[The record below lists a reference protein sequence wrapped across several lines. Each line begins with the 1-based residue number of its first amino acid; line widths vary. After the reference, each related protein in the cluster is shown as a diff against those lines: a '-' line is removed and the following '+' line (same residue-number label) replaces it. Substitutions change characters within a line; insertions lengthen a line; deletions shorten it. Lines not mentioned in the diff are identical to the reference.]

1 MRNQLK
7 LMASAALCA
16 VFAAGCVI
24 INDEG
29 SDEAAESQ
37 SFIDPVVLANSRCGP
52 PASQPFSA
60 LKSEELAALADSFDF
75 STPFALPE
83 EVIEHFHYAI
93 STKSEAAQTWFDT
106 GLAHMANFNHDEAIA
121 AFRQAQVEDP
131 NCAMCYWGEG
141 LSFGSNINAPFEP
154 DRGAAGRV
162 AADEAMARIDSVGET
177 EAALISA
184 LDTRYSVTETGIV
197 ETAGAYADA
206 MEVVSRAVPNDV
218 FVLALAAE
226 ANMDTQPWNYWEAG
240 ARAPYGR
247 TARTLE
253 LLETAL
259 ELDPEFAPAIH
270 LYIHITE
277 SSVDPFRA
285 EAYADRLHERQLGV
299 GHLLHMPSHTY
310 LRLGRWQ
317 KTHVANIAAI
327 DADEAY
333 IANSENSDF
342 YAAVYYPHNVHFV
355 VASSQLAGNGATALE
370 MAAKLTEVTPLD
382 PAGPAP
388 FAEHIA
394 ASDYFAK
401 LLFSD
406 GEAVLALPE
415 PAANHLYLRMA
426 RHYVRGAVFARAGAF
441 EDAAEE
447 SALLSAIADDAGLEQ
462 YTAMGIPLA
471 QTQQVADLTLKGK
484 IKAAQGDLGAAI
496 ERLDEAADRHAQIPY
511 FEPTWWYYPT
521 RQTLGA
527 YLLMDG
533 QQDRAEREFFKTL
546 VDAPNNAYA
555 LYGLAETFK
564 AQGDEASEAYARKL
578 FSDAWLGDSDEAPD
592 LTDL

>member
-1 MRNQLK
+1 MRSQLK

-16 VFAAGCVI
+16 TLATACVLS
-24 INDEG
+24 E
-29 SDEAAESQ
+29 ETTEEVAETQ
-37 SFIDPVVLANSRCGP
+37 PFIDPVVLANSRCGP
-52 PASQPFSA
+52 PARQPFSA

-75 STPFALPE
+75 DSPFALPAD
-83 EVIEHFHYAI
+83 VVEHFHYEI
-93 STKSEAAQTWFDT
+93 STESEAAQLWFDT

-131 NCAMCYWGEG
+131 NCAMCFWGEG
-141 LSFGSNINAPFEP
+141 LSFGSNINAPFES

-162 AADEAMARIDSVGET
+162 AADQALARIESVNEV

-184 LDTRYSVTETGIV
+184 LDTRYSVKEDGVV
-197 ETAGAYADA
+197 ENAGAYADA
-206 MEVVSRAVPNDV
+206 MEVVSRSAPDNV
-218 FVLALAAE
+218 FALVLAAE

-247 TARTLE
+247 TGRTLE

-285 EAYADRLHERQLGV
+285 EAYADRLHDRQLGV

-317 KTHVANIAAI
+317 KTHDANIAAI
-327 DADEAY
+327 AADEAY
-333 IANSENSDF
+333 IAASENSDF

-355 VASSQLAGNGATALE
+355 VASSQLAGNGTTALE

-401 LLFSD
+401 LLFAD
-406 GEAVLALPE
+406 DDAVMALAE
-415 PAANHLYLRMA
+415 PAENHLYMRMA
-426 RHYVRGAVFARAGAF
+426 RHYARGVVFARNGNVEKATA
-441 EDAAEE
+441 E
-447 SALLSAIADDAGLEQ
+447 SALLGAIAEDPVLEQ

-471 QTQQVADLTLKGK
+471 QTHIVADLTLKGK
-484 IKAAQGDLGAAI
+484 IKAAKGDLSAAI
-496 ERLDEAADRHAQIPY
+496 ELLDEAADRHAQIPY

-527 YLLMDG
+527 YLLRDG
-533 QQDRAEREFFKTL
+533 QHDRAEREFFKTL

-564 AQGDEASEAYARKL
+564 AKGDAASEAYARKL
-578 FSDAWLGDSDEAPD
+578 FSEAWLGDGDGTPNLSE
-592 LTDL
+592 L